1 MLLSM
6 YLSNVVV
13 ELKVVLLVVVGLV
26 VDEVGLVVGL
36 ETKPVMSHQPFDETN
51 N

>member
-36 ETKPVMSHQPFDETN
+36 QNKTSHEPSTL
-51 N
+51 

>member
-26 VDEVGLVVGL
+26 VDEVRLVVGL
-36 ETKPVMSHQPFDETN
+36 ETKPVMSH
-51 N
+51 